1 MIDSKNEDFI
11 KKIKERA
18 LRSLKIEEIYL
29 NSKSYSETI
38 KYLQKQKYLKF
49 AYGSNFIEQR
59 RNNEK
64 KMDFKTFI
72 MDC

>member
-18 LRSLKIEEIYL
+18 LRSLKIEEVYL

-49 AYGSNFIEQR
+49 PSIN
-59 RNNEK
+59 
-64 KMDFKTFI
+64 KTI
-72 MDC
+72 K